1 MKTKITLL
9 IFFLSLFVVH
19 AQIQV
24 TEGTT
29 ISNNPNII
37 GCNNNTTLIE
47 EPWNNENRI
56 SSLIESRVTNL
67 RFPGGTVSENWDYRN
82 DTFFP
87 AKGTSGSEDGWV
99 DPTQMIGFVKSII
112 ENGTGKI
119 NSIENFSKAQ
129 EANDFQPVYVMNM
142 TTPGLDY
149 YAEKFSVP
157 EDSETF
163 QPLQPD
169 WWRAFE
175 DRLQRNLEMLRR
187 AEASGMPVK
196 FIELSNEVYFGAGKY
211 QFLNFQ
217 GFREDNAGFGYP
229 EACHYFITEIKKEFP
244 NAKFSAV
251 AYFDTEGSEGKR
263 KDFWNGYVIPRLDR
277 NLVDALTMHAYIES
291 NPNQTATNQAEL
303 NTMLDSF
310 RTVFDQA
317 KINTDFANVVTA
329 ANWDVWWTEYMPNF
343 FNIGAGVN
351 QDRFSW
357 ENALVVNY
365 NIASYLELPSS
376 ELLQMHE
383 FSGMTT
389 NNGGINAVGRAI
401 SLASLATSGMDQRQ
415 ELSFS
420 GISNLAGTNVPE
432 LFGFSFSDNN
442 NKNFWITNA
451 SGENKTLDIS
461 NLGFSGKVMY
471 QSAGTLG
478 SKNDP
483 METVIL
489 PNGTIELPPNSITTL
504 LTTNLPDI
512 QVVAGVDLTLEDG
525 GTFDFGTLRL
535 GSNGVVNDFEI
546 TNLGGGNL
554 NLSNITIDGAN
565 ANDFQI
571 TVQPSTSLANRE
583 NTILSIKFE
592 PTGDGTRAATVNIA
606 NNDPDESPF
615 SFTLTG
621 TTSRA
626 FAFNRLDVTVI
637 ADGFKDIPYNGND
650 SGKQNTGLRLT
661 SFGRVKDTNGN
672 SLYTIWRVRN
682 SSEEN
687 KQVVL
692 KSVDNSFDYPFTIKK
707 NKEAF
712 IRSTYI
718 TNSATHKLF
727 FEGNNLDTKASSQTS
742 YADGRTVFVA
752 KNGNVGGANPPGSVS
767 SSNGAFT
774 MDASGSGIN
783 GTSDQFRFIY
793 ERLEGDFEFTTKLS
807 TVPQTG
813 IFGIMV
819 RKSNVA
825 DSENLFLGLSDATA
839 LVLQQRTMRGI
850 ETEQISTVSASAPIW
865 LKVDRSGNRFTAS
878 YSTDGIAF
886 EVLESTIVVFPFEVS
901 LGLAGSSTIN
911 GQLATAVFEEAVIVP
926 DSGQPEP
933 DIALYD
939 AGTNTLIASGS
950 LDFGLIDLNTSKTK
964 TINVTNVGTA
974 LLQLNSIVVEGPD
987 AQLFTFQNQTGNTL
1001 EPGASAALEVTFT
1014 ASQSSSRR
1022 ASLIIESNDPE
1033 EATVTLSLNGQGPGN
1048 LLSNGD
1054 FEDPSKTPWTNAG
1067 TVVDDQTNARS
1078 GSKALRLFLPQDT
1091 PEGSRFFGAVQTVPV
1106 QPLGQY
1112 SVQGY
1117 FKGER
1122 TSETGAFRILIKFLD
1137 AGNNE
1142 IGQATSN
1149 FFANSPSYKL
1159 MTTSFT
1165 TPEGCTQVEVTPQI
1179 LAATGTAWFD
1189 DIEMADNSNSE
1200 PTSILRNGDF
1210 NSGQKSPWTNG
1221 GTVETDIVNAQ
1232 GAESPIMRLFRSSK
1246 GFSGSRQLVKINE
1259 GSTYNLSGKV
1269 KRSLTEGFSRFFV
1282 QFVDENGSYIQ
1293 DGNGKNITKAT
1304 QFGSF
1309 GGVDLTYKFIGL
1321 NNIVPP
1327 TGTANM
1333 EINLQLFNGTGS
1345 VWWEDIRLEEILP
1358 ATSSTAL
1365 RASIPIESIDSD
1377 GLFALYPNPASEYV
1391 TVSFSELQRE
1401 SGLTKEIIKV
1411 RIYDMT
1417 GRVIASYSYGP
1428 NQFAKDSIIVPV
1440 ETLEEGL
1447 YIFKIGFVNG
1457 DTEEKLLRIN

>member
-1 MKTKITLL
+1 MKTKITFFIL
-9 IFFLSLFVVH
+9 FLSLFVAN

-24 TEGTT
+24 SEGTT
-29 ISNNPNII
+29 MTNDPNII
-37 GCNNNTTLIE
+37 GCNNNSTLIE
-47 EPWNNENRI
+47 EPWNNQNRLA
-56 SSLIESRVTNL
+56 SLVESRITNL

-87 AKGTSGSEDGWV
+87 AKGTPGSEDGWI

-112 ENGTGKI
+112 ENGTGKT

-129 EANDFQPVYVMNM
+129 EANNFQPVYVMNM

-149 YAEKFSVP
+149 YAEKFGVP

-163 QPLQPD
+163 QPLQTD

-187 AEASGMPVK
+187 AEANGMPVK

-251 AYFDTEGSEGKR
+251 AYFDTEGSSGKR

-303 NTMLDSF
+303 NTMLNSF
-310 RTVFDQA
+310 RAVFDQA

-329 ANWDVWWTEYMPNF
+329 DNWDVWWTEYMPNF
-343 FNIGAGVN
+343 FKIGSGVN
-351 QDRFSW
+351 QDRFRW

-383 FSGMTT
+383 FGGMTT
-389 NNGGINAVGRAI
+389 NDGGINAVGRAI
-401 SLASLATSGMDQRQ
+401 SLASLASSGMTQRQ
-415 ELSFS
+415 QLSFS
-420 GISNLAGTNVPE
+420 GITNLDGTSVPE
-432 LFGFSFSDNN
+432 LFGFSFSNNN

-451 SGENKTLDIS
+451 SGANKTLDIS

-471 QSAGTLG
+471 QSVGTLG
-478 SKNDP
+478 STNDP
-483 METVIL
+483 TEATTL
-489 PNGTIELPPNSITTL
+489 PDGTIQLPPNSVTTM

-512 QVVAGVDLTLEDG
+512 QVVAGVDLTLENG
-525 GTFDFGTLRL
+525 GAFDFGTLRL
-535 GSNGVVNDFEI
+535 GNNGVTNDFEI

-571 TVQPSTSLANRE
+571 TAQPNTTLANRE
-583 NTILSIKFE
+583 NTILSIQFE
-592 PTGDGTRAATVNIA
+592 PTGDGTRTATVNIA
-606 NNDPDESPF
+606 SNDPDESPF

-637 ADGFKDIPYNGND
+637 ADGFKDIPYNGDD

-661 SFGRVKDTNGN
+661 SFGRVKDANGN

-687 KQVVL
+687 KEVVL
-692 KSVDNSFDYPFTIKK
+692 KAVDNSFEYPFTIKK

-712 IRSTYI
+712 VRSDYI
-718 TNSATHKLF
+718 TDSATHKLF
-727 FEGNNLDTKASSQTS
+727 YEGNNLDTKASSQTS

-752 KNGNVGGANPPGSVS
+752 KNGNVGGANPAGRVR
-767 SSNGAFT
+767 SSNGIFT
-774 MDASGSGIN
+774 MDASGSGIG
-783 GTSDQFRFIY
+783 GTSDQFRYIY
-793 ERLEGDFEFTTKLS
+793 EKIEGDFEFTTKLS
-807 TVPQTG
+807 SVPETG
-813 IFGIMV
+813 IFGVMV
-819 RKSNVA
+819 RKSNIV
-825 DSENLFLGLSDATA
+825 DSENLFLGLSGATE
-839 LVLQQRTMRGI
+839 LVLQQRTLGGND
-850 ETEQISTVSASAPIW
+850 TELVSVINTTAPIW
-865 LKVDRSGNRFTAS
+865 LKVNRSGNRFTTS
-878 YSTDGIAF
+878 YSNDGNTF
-886 EVLESTIVVFPFEVS
+886 ELLKSTIVVFPFDVL

-911 GQLATAVFEEAVIVP
+911 GQLSTAVFEDAIIIP
-926 DSGQPEP
+926 DSGQTEP
-933 DIALYD
+933 DLAIYD
-939 AGTNTLIASGS
+939 AETNTLIANGS
-950 LDFGLIDLNTSKTK
+950 LDFGLIDLNTSKTI
-964 TINVTNVGTA
+964 TINVANVGTA
-974 LLQLNSIVVEGPD
+974 SLQLNNISIDGPD
-987 AQLFTFQNQTGNTL
+987 AQLFTFQNQSGNTL
-1001 EPGASAALEVTFT
+1001 EPGESAILEITFT

-1022 ASLIIESNDPE
+1022 ANLIIESNDSEDP
-1033 EATVTLSLNGQGPGN
+1033 TITLSLTGQGPGN

-1054 FEDPSKTPWTNAG
+1054 FEDPSKAPWTNAG
-1067 TVVDDQTNARS
+1067 TVVDDETESRS

-1122 TSETGAFRILIKFLD
+1122 TSETGAFRILVKFLD

-1149 FFANSPSYKL
+1149 FFNSSANYKL

-1165 TPEGCTQVEVTPQI
+1165 VPEGGTQVEITPQI

-1189 DIEMADNSNSE
+1189 DIEMADNSNTA

-1210 NSGQKSPWTNG
+1210 NSNQKNPWTNG
-1221 GTVETDIVNAQ
+1221 GTVETDVVNAQ
-1232 GAESPIMRLFRSSK
+1232 GTESSIMRLFRSSK
-1246 GFSGSRQLVKINE
+1246 GFSGSRQLVKVNE
-1259 GSTYNLSGKV
+1259 GSTYNLTGKV
-1269 KRSLTEGFSRFFV
+1269 KRSLTEGFSRFFI
-1282 QFVDENGSYIQ
+1282 QFLDENGAYIQ
-1293 DGNGKNITKAT
+1293 GGDGKNITKAT
-1304 QFGSF
+1304 QFGAF

-1327 TGTANM
+1327 AGTNDM

-1358 ATSSTAL
+1358 VGGTSL
-1365 RASIPIESIDSD
+1365 RASP
-1377 GLFALYPNPASEYV
+1377 GLFASENPFSIYPNPASDLL
-1391 TVSFSELQRE
+1391 TVSFSDAQKK
-1401 SGLTKEIIKV
+1401 SGLSKDDLNI
-1411 RIYDMT
+1411 RICDMT
-1417 GRVIASYSYGP
+1417 GRTVATYSYTS
-1428 NQFAKDSIIVPV
+1428 NQYTDDEIIVPV
-1440 ETLEEGL
+1440 ETLKEGL
-1447 YIFKIGFVNG
+1447 YIFKMAFKNG
-1457 DTEEKLLRIN
+1457 DTEEKLLQIK

>member
-1 MKTKITLL
+1 MKTKTTFL
-9 IFFLSLFVVH
+9 IFFLLVCALQ

-24 TEGTT
+24 SQGPM

-47 EPWNNENRI
+47 EPWNSQNRLA
-56 SSLIESRVTNL
+56 SLIESRVTNL

-87 AKGTSGSEDGWV
+87 PKGTPGSEDGWI
-99 DPTQMIGFVKSII
+99 DPTQMIGFVKSIV
-112 ENGTGKI
+112 ENGTGRT
-119 NSIENFSKAQ
+119 NSVENFSKAQ
-129 EANDFQPVYVMNM
+129 KANNFQPVYVMNM

-149 YAEKFSVP
+149 YSEKFGVP

-187 AEASGMPVK
+187 AEASGMPVQ

-244 NAKFSAV
+244 NAKFAAV
-251 AYFDTEGSEGKR
+251 AYFDTEGSEGRR
-263 KDFWNGYVIPRLDR
+263 KDFWNGYVIPRLDS

-291 NPNQTATNQAEL
+291 NPNQTATNQTEL
-303 NTMLDSF
+303 NTMLNSF

-329 ANWDVWWTEYMPNF
+329 DNWDVWWTEYMPNF
-343 FNIGAGVN
+343 FNIGPGVN

-389 NNGGINAVGRAI
+389 NDGGINAVGRAI
-401 SLASLATSGMDQRQ
+401 SLASLATAGMNQRQ

-432 LFGFSFSDNN
+432 LFGFSFSNNN

-451 SGENKTLDIS
+451 SDEVKTLDIS
-461 NLGFSGKVMY
+461 NLGFSGKVVH

-478 SKNDP
+478 SNNDP

-489 PNGTIELPPNSITTL
+489 PDSTIELPPNSITTL

-512 QVVAGVDLTLEDG
+512 QVVAGVDLTLENG
-525 GTFDFGTLRL
+525 GEFDFGTLRL
-535 GSNGVVNDFEI
+535 GSNGVENDFEI

-554 NLSNITIDGAN
+554 DISNITINGTN

-571 TVQPSTSLANRE
+571 TAQPGTSLANRE
-583 NTILSIKFE
+583 NSILSIQFE
-592 PTGDGTRAATVNIA
+592 PTGDGTRTATVNISS
-606 NNDPDESPF
+606 NDSDESTF
-615 SFTLTG
+615 SFTIKG
-621 TTSRA
+621 TTTRA

-637 ADGFKDIPYNGND
+637 ADGFKDIPYNGD
-650 SGKQNTGLRLT
+650 DAGKQNTGLRLT
-661 SFGRVKDTNGN
+661 SFGKVKDANGN
-672 SLYTIWRVRN
+672 GLYTIWRIRN

-692 KSVDNSFDYPFTIKK
+692 KSVDNSFEYPFTIKK
-707 NKEAF
+707 NKDAF
-712 IRSTYI
+712 VRSTYF
-718 TNSATHKLF
+718 TGSATHKLF

-742 YADGRTVFVA
+742 YMDGRTVFVA
-752 KNGNVGGANPPGSVS
+752 KNGNVGGANPSGRVR
-767 SSNGAFT
+767 SSNGVFT
-774 MDASGSGIN
+774 MDASGSGIS
-783 GTSDQFRFIY
+783 GTSDQFRYIY
-793 ERLEGDFEFTTKLS
+793 EKLEGDFEFTTKLS
-807 TVPQTG
+807 TAAQTG

-819 RKSNVA
+819 RESNVV
-825 DSENLFLGLSDATA
+825 DSKNLFLGLSDAAA
-839 LVLQQRTMRGI
+839 LILQQRALRGND
-850 ETEQISTVSASAPIW
+850 TEQISTVSASTPIW
-865 LKVDRSGNRFTAS
+865 LRVDRSGNRFTAS
-878 YSTDGIAF
+878 YSLDGATFQI
-886 EVLESTIVVFPFEVS
+886 LDSTIVIFPFEVS
-901 LGLAGSSTIN
+901 LGLAGSSTAN
-911 GQLATAVFEEAVIVP
+911 GQLSTAVFEEAIIVP
-926 DSGQPEP
+926 DTGQPEP
-933 DIALYD
+933 DIAIYD
-939 AGTNTLIASGS
+939 ADTKALLTSGS
-950 LDFGLIDLNTSKTK
+950 LDFGLIDLNASSTK

-974 LLQLNSIVVEGPD
+974 SLQLSNIEVGGPD
-987 AQLFTFQNQTGNTL
+987 AQLFTFQNQSGSTL
-1001 EPGASAALEVTFT
+1001 EPGVSAVLEMTFT

-1022 ASLIIESNDPE
+1022 ATLIIESNDPE
-1033 EATVTLSLNGQGPGN
+1033 EATITLSLTGQGPGN

-1054 FEDPSKTPWTNAG
+1054 FEDPSKVPWTNAG
-1067 TVVDDQTNARS
+1067 TVVDDATESRS
-1078 GSKALRLFLPQDT
+1078 GSKALRLFLPPDT

-1122 TSETGAFRILIKFLD
+1122 TSETGAFRIFVRFLD

-1142 IGQATSN
+1142 IGQTTSN

-1159 MTTSFT
+1159 MTASFT

-1189 DIEMADNSNSE
+1189 DIEMADNTNTA

-1221 GTVETDIVNAQ
+1221 GTVETDVVNAE

-1259 GSTYNLSGKV
+1259 GSSYNLSGKV
-1269 KRSLTEGFSRFFV
+1269 KRSLTEGFSRFFI
-1282 QFVDENGSYIQ
+1282 QFLDENGSYIQ
-1293 DGNGKNITKAT
+1293 DGNGKNITRAT
-1304 QFGSF
+1304 QFGRF

-1327 TGTANM
+1327 VGTTNM

-1345 VWWEDIRLEEILP
+1345 VWWEEIRLEEILP
-1358 ATSSTAL
+1358 VSGSTAL
-1365 RASIPIESIDSD
+1365 RASIPIESINSE
-1377 GLFALYPNPASEYV
+1377 GVFVLYPNPASEYV
-1391 TVSFSELQRE
+1391 MVSFSESQKS
-1401 SGLTKEIIKV
+1401 SGLTKESIEI

-1417 GRVIASYSYGP
+1417 GRMVESHSYGP
-1428 NQFAKDSIIVPV
+1428 NQFAEDKITVPL
-1440 ETLEEGL
+1440 ETLGEGL
-1447 YIFKIGFVNG
+1447 YIFKIGFANG
-1457 DTEEKLLRIN
+1457 DTEERLLRVN